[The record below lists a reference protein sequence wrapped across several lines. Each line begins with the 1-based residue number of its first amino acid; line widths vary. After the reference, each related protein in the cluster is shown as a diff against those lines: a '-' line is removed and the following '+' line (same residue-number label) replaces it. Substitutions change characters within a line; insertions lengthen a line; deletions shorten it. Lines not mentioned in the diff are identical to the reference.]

1 MANHQEAL
9 SPLGLPPGIR
19 ACLFDM
25 DGVLTKTASLHQAAW
40 KQTFDPILAARGLPP
55 FTEED
60 YAAYVDG
67 RRREDGVR
75 TFLASRGIQLPEGGY
90 DDPPTADTI
99 NGIGNRKNEA
109 VLAAIA
115 AGDIQVYPGS
125 LRYLHAVRAAGLHTA
140 VVTAS
145 ANGEA
150 VLKAAGIGDLLE
162 ARVDGV
168 MARVQN
174 LPGKPAPDTFLAAA
188 KALGLPAADCVVFED
203 AIAGVE
209 AGHAGRF
216 GYVVGVDR
224 LHQAD
229 ALRAAGADIVVE
241 DLADLLGDRA

>member
-1 MANHQEAL
+1 MATL
-9 SPLGLPPGIR
+9 PSSRTPLGLPPGIR

-25 DGVLTKTASLHQAAW
+25 DGVLTETSVLHRKAW
-40 KQTFDPILAARGLPP
+40 KQTFDPILAARGLAP
-55 FTEED
+55 FTDED

-75 TFLASRGIQLPEGGY
+75 TFLASRGIQLPEGSY

-115 AGDIQVYPGS
+115 AGSVEVYPGS
-125 LRYLHAVRAAGLHTA
+125 LRYLRAVREAGLKTA

-145 ANGEA
+145 ANGPA
-150 VLKAAGIGDLLE
+150 VLAAAGIADLLD

-168 MARVQN
+168 MAREQN
-174 LPGKPAPDTFLAAA
+174 LAGKPAPDTYLAAA
-188 KALGLPAADCVVFED
+188 KVLGVDPSEAVVYED

-209 AGHAGRF
+209 AGHAGGF
-216 GYVVGVDR
+216 GFVVGVDR
-224 LHQAD
+224 LNQAD
-229 ALRAAGADIVVE
+229 ALRAGGADVVVE
-241 DLADLLGDRA
+241 DLADLLGSAA